1 MMEAALCSC
10 QWEWGLIMGRGGI
23 SLCGM
28 TSSGLLRAEAE
39 PSGLRATCVQCFQWQ
54 NVFFLF
60 QLNDA
65 EGMRFSERKLAK
77 PGIGLRKQQGEGAQ
91 KVMPMGVSSPF
102 LCASSFISLF
112 RPTGGRGSFFPTCQS
127 STYFHSKHLL
137 SVFCNWSPGFTF
149 EHVWTSLI
157 LN

>member
-1 MMEAALCSC
+1 MFLPMRMRAHYGA
-10 QWEWGLIMGRGGI
+10 GGI

-39 PSGLRATCVQCFQWQ
+39 PPGLRATCVQCFQRQ

-77 PGIGLRKQQGEGAQ
+77 PGIGLRKQ
-91 KVMPMGVSSPF
+91 
-102 LCASSFISLF
+102 
-112 RPTGGRGSFFPTCQS
+112 
-127 STYFHSKHLL
+127 
-137 SVFCNWSPGFTF
+137 
-149 EHVWTSLI
+149 
-157 LN
+157 